1 MTIHPLDH
9 LLPEQTFANLHSP
22 PSDQPNITGFKP
34 HKGLSMEND
43 GFKSQVPFEEKTPC
57 ALCSTHISSKLITRI
72 KKNGGEKLE
81 KKEKRMMK
89 IVATNVV
96 ASRPP

>member
-43 GFKSQVPFEEKTPC
+43 GFKSQVSVQYAYFIKTDN
-57 ALCSTHISSKLITRI
+57 KN
-72 KKNGGEKLE
+72 KKNGGKKLE
-81 KKEKRMMK
+81 KKREK
-89 IVATNVV
+89 NDEN
-96 ASRPP
+96 SGH

>member
-57 ALCSTHISSKLITRI
+57 ALCSTHVFI
-72 KKNGGEKLE
+72 KTDNKNKKKRGEKTGE
-81 KKEKRMMK
+81 KKRKE
-89 IVATNVV
+89 
-96 ASRPP
+96 